1 LYYLNVDCLFWK
13 GLLLFLEETNRLE
26 ECGDYGFLS
35 NKKKRERKRKEWP
48 KRKGKLSPFSSI
60 PEIIFSS
67 FSFP

>member
-1 LYYLNVDCLFWK
+1 
-13 GLLLFLEETNRLE
+13 LE

-48 KRKGKLSPFSSI
+48 KRRRKLSPFSSI